1 MRRRGIPVCNAVDVA
16 CALGAGK
23 PVGRAEGAASSSH
36 SPQPA
41 RWLTRHIQLLKHF
54 RCLVAFCG
62 PVGEL
67 GEALQMPSG
76 CWPWHVRD
84 LASTSLSSR
93 HASFLW
99 LCLAAVSLVIQ
110 VLPEVTGKA
119 ASEFCPRRWLQQAEM
134 VAASGIRQ
142 ADCLGCGQLSLVS
155 AALTGCFAV
164 GFRRDCQLPMWKQTA
179 GRGASGSP
187 GGCPG
192 FQRSSGTKT
201 RGGAQR
207 QFAQLKE
214 MYWPVV

>member
-93 HASFLW
+93 HASFLL
-99 LCLAAVSLVIQ
+99 LCLAAFSLVHSGSARGDRKGGLRI
-110 VLPEVTGKA
+110 LSEEMAA
-119 ASEFCPRRWLQQAEM
+119 ASR
-134 VAASGIRQ
+134 
-142 ADCLGCGQLSLVS
+142 DGCSQ
-155 AALTGCFAV
+155 
-164 GFRRDCQLPMWKQTA
+164 RHKA
-179 GRGASGSP
+179 GRLLG
-187 GGCPG
+187 
-192 FQRSSGTKT
+192 
-201 RGGAQR
+201 
-207 QFAQLKE
+207 
-214 MYWPVV
+214 M